1 MARSPAALQQ
11 LLRPLLL
18 QQQQQ
23 AAARQLS
30 TSAAPAAAA
39 AAAASPA
46 LAVAASAAGIRGR
59 INTPL
64 SEPLPGVPS
73 VKPSAQPKPQ
83 MQLVTGLEGGCRAV
97 ATDAPGPNTCVA
109 VFVGAGSADEA
120 AADASGAA
128 KLLEAM
134 AFRSTLHR
142 STFRVSRELEK
153 YGAVATAVAG
163 REHMAF
169 CVEAT
174 KMHAAE
180 ATELLLDCVLNGRLA
195 DWELKDVKESVAEEC
210 AAASASPGMLAVEL
224 LHRAAF
230 RGGLGQPLVPD
241 AEALEETDGE
251 VLRAF
256 AARHLVPRNLVIAA
270 TGMSPDQLRAFAG
283 PLLAEAAAAL
293 GGGGGGGAPPSSS
306 SSSSS
311 SSKYVGGFLTALA
324 PSVAPAV
331 GLAFELK
338 GGLADPK
345 ATAVA
350 AVAKALLNAPVRESV
365 PFSRKSDAAPA
376 ALAAGYAPIAHLYR
390 GTGLVGLVAG
400 CAPGGATAALDAL
413 SAQFDALASKPVSD
427 GALASAKQLALG
439 GYAAAV
445 SAKPGAV
452 QDAGMQ
458 LLARGKYSAGDY
470 ASAVA
475 AVTAADVAAMARAAL
490 GSAPTVVAT
499 GALRDLPRYDV
510 TARKFVA

>member
-23 AAARQLS
+23 AARQLA
-30 TSAAPAAAA
+30 TSAAPSAAAA
-39 AAAASPA
+39 APA
-46 LAVAASAAGIRGR
+46 LAVASTAHVRGR

-83 MQLVTGLEGGCRAV
+83 MTLVTGLEGGVRAV
-97 ATDAPGPNTCVA
+97 ATDAPGPNACVA

-120 AADASGAA
+120 ASDAPGAA

-134 AFRSTLHR
+134 AFRSTTHR

-180 ATELLLDCVLNGRLA
+180 ATELLLDAVLNARLA
-195 DWELKDVKESVAEEC
+195 DWELKDVKESVAEES

-224 LHRAAF
+224 LHRAAYK
-230 RGGLGQPLVPD
+230 GGLGSPLVPD
-241 AEALEETDGE
+241 ADALDYTDGE
-251 VLRAF
+251 ALRSF
-256 AARHLVPRNLVIAA
+256 AAQHLTPKNLVLAA
-270 TGMSPDQLRAFAG
+270 TGISADQLRAFAG
-283 PLLAEAAAAL
+283 PLLAEAAAAA
-293 GGGGGGGAPPSSS
+293 GGAGGPSSS
-306 SSSSS
+306 SSSQ
-311 SSKYVGGFLTALA
+311 YVGGFLTALA
-324 PSVAPAV
+324 PGVPPAV

-365 PFSRKSDAAPA
+365 PFSRKADSTPA
-376 ALAAGYAPIAHLYR
+376 ALAAGYAPVAHLYR
-390 GTGLVGLVAG
+390 GTGLIGLVAG
-400 CAPGGATAALDAL
+400 CNPGGATPALDAL
-413 SAQFDALASKPVSD
+413 AQQFDALASKPIAD
-427 GALASAKQLALG
+427 PALAAAKQLALG

-458 LLARGKYSAGDY
+458 LLARGKYSATDY
-470 ASAVA
+470 AQAVA
-475 AVTAADVAAMARAAL
+475 SVTAADVAAMARQAL